1 MIEDPHIDL
10 GHLMI
15 AIAEPSPEGLERYH
29 RWFER
34 EHMYHAVLVGPG
46 AFAAE
51 RFVATRAL
59 KALRFPEEGG
69 VFRRADLGSFVA
81 LYYLARDQD
90 EAHFAWSYSQSERLT
105 EAGRTNRD
113 RELVLT
119 WLCDYRGRVPR
130 DEASVPEEIAL
141 DHRYAGLAMVW
152 IEATPARGTLDR
164 ESGTADVDSLADW
177 LLREALPSWV
187 ADSPIDQ
194 VLIFEPRDFPEPP
207 ANVAITPGS
216 IEPNPWTGR
225 GLLLL
230 GFFDEGVDDQWTD
243 RMVPFAESVAASG
256 LGQVRLAAPF
266 FPVDRGTRR
275 YLDELG

>member
-10 GHLMI
+10 GHLMV
-15 AIAEPSPEGLERYH
+15 AIAEPHVEGLERYH

-34 EHMYHAVLVGPG
+34 EHMYQAVLVGPG

-59 KALRFPEEGG
+59 KALRFPKEGG

-81 LYYLARDQD
+81 LYYLARDHD
-90 EAHFAWSYSQSERLT
+90 EAHFAWSYAQSERLT

-119 WLCDYRGRVPR
+119 WLCNYRDRVAR
-130 DEASVPEEIAL
+130 DSDSVPEEIAL
-141 DHRYAGLAMVW
+141 DHRYAGLGMIW
-152 IEATPARGTLDR
+152 IEATASYSSQRGVSKTR
-164 ESGTADVDSLADW
+164 AVDSLADW
-177 LLREALPSWV
+177 LVQDSLPSLL

-194 VLIFEPRDFPEPP
+194 MLLFEPRDFPEPP
-207 ANVAITPGS
+207 ANVSITPGS
-216 IEPNPWTGR
+216 IEPNPWTDK

-230 GFFDEGVDDQWTD
+230 GFFDEAVDVRWAD
-243 RMVPFAESVAASG
+243 RMIPFSERVSASG

-266 FPVDRGTRR
+266 SPADRGRR
-275 YLDELG
+275 TYLDELG

>member
-15 AIAEPSPEGLERYH
+15 AIAEPHPEGLERYH

-34 EHMYHAVLVGPG
+34 EHMYQAVLVGPG

-59 KALRFPEEGG
+59 KALRFPAEGG

-90 EAHFAWSYSQSERLT
+90 DAHFAWSYAQSERLT
-105 EAGRTNRD
+105 EEGRTNRD

-119 WLCDYRGRVPR
+119 WLCDYRARVAR
-130 DEASVPEEIAL
+130 DADSVPEEIAL

-152 IEATPARGTLDR
+152 IEATGVRALQQGVSET
-164 ESGTADVDSLADW
+164 SAVDALADW
-177 LLREALPSWV
+177 LVRESLPALL

-194 VLIFEPRDFPEPP
+194 VLLFEPRDFPEPP
-207 ANVAITPGS
+207 GDVAITPGS

-230 GFFDEGVDDQWTD
+230 GFFDEAVDVRWAD
-243 RMVPFAESVAASG
+243 RMIPFSEHVGASG
-256 LGQVRLAAPF
+256 LGEVRLAAPF
-266 FPVDRGTRR
+266 FPADRGTRK
-275 YLDELG
+275 YLDEVG